1 MNALCTCGRKEL
13 RDPFAYDDDQRFDTT
28 VNCPTWRAS
37 FWNKFPTVRSKTPVK
52 YQGAGGGRG
61 TGGFGIDWY
70 INYTKRYADTVA
82 KDQFFYLD
90 TSSGTTEASR
100 STII

>member
-1 MNALCTCGRKEL
+1 MKEL

-28 VNCPTWRAS
+28 VKCPTWWAS
-37 FWNKFPTVRSKTPVK
+37 FWDKFLTVRSKTPVK
-52 YQGAGGGRG
+52 CQGGGG
-61 TGGFGIDWY
+61 MGGFGIDWY

-82 KDQFFYLD
+82 KDQFLYLD
-90 TSSGTTEASR
+90 TSSGTTEASS

>member
-1 MNALCTCGRKEL
+1 MNALCTCGMKEL

-37 FWNKFPTVRSKTPVK
+37 FWDKFPTVRSKTPVK
-52 YQGAGGGRG
+52 YQGGGGG
-61 TGGFGIDWY
+61 PWAV
-70 INYTKRYADTVA
+70 TKRYADTVA

>member
-1 MNALCTCGRKEL
+1 M
-13 RDPFAYDDDQRFDTT
+13 
-28 VNCPTWRAS
+28 
-37 FWNKFPTVRSKTPVK
+37 
-52 YQGAGGGRG
+52 
-61 TGGFGIDWY
+61 GGFGIDWY
-70 INYTKRYADTVA
+70 IKYTKRYADTVA